1 MDGRGAGVL
10 RGTAGAVRGRAG
22 RLRRVPGHHRD
33 PRGAALRPAG
43 LSDPPD
49 VAVLPVLGD
58 LVDYE
63 REGFLEP
70 LGEGVV
76 DEEKYDGGPWLAQ
89 PAGMDERHW
98 IPVKVDL
105 KSIVW
110 HEKGRRP
117 DPSRADAERWCVGMG
132 SDATSGWPGS
142 DWIEDVLL
150 QQSGHEAYEEWAA
163 GEMEW
168 TEEAVVRAW
177 RTWGEFMSGDGGR
190 TAREALTTDHRGP
203 EGGNGLLFGTGP
215 GGGCELEH
223 QGSFARH
230 LYGPRAP
237 EADFVP
243 SPRLLPGAAD
253 RDGRDREVSA
263 DFAAMFRAS
272 PEGQELMRFLASP
285 EAQRVWAKDEEG
297 WARGEIPF
305 FSAHEDVGE
314 ESYPHRRQ
322 GHRQPPRRAGA
333 GEGGKALP
341 GRLGRHAAHDPPRLL
356 REGPGVPRRPGA
368 GPDRAAGAD
377 PGGPGGVRAAVPAA
391 VPAGAR
397 AAGPDLPVT
406 GRALTPRRL
415 PHRAAPSRRVPP
427 GALHGPQR
435 PRQRQQPL
443 HVGVQAAFGR
453 YGHGYR
459 GGVHRAARGVRPQ
472 RLPQP
477 HRQPLRRRRAL
488 RPGTVPVT
496 TAAASASAPAV
507 QRGEVGADA
516 HQAVAALDGPPVVAA
531 VHSARAQRVAPAP
544 RPTPGAARPRGT
556 AGAAPSTAAP
566 DRGTPA
572 GAATTR
578 AARSAASPRPG
589 R

>member
-1 MDGRGAGVL
+1 MRSVRGARTG
-10 RGTAGAVRGRAG
+10 RPVRGG
-22 RLRRVPGHHRD
+22 RT
-33 PRGAALRPAG
+33 AALGALSLLLALAG
-43 LSDPPD
+43 PVGCARDAAEPRRALTVLGPWTGGEQESFEELLDLFEAEQGVSVEYQGTTATREVLLSGLLAGDPPD

-70 LGEGVV
+70 LEEGVV

-110 HEKGRRP
+110 HEKGRQP

-142 DWIEDVLL
+142 DWIEDILL
-150 QQSGHEAYEEWAA
+150 QQSGPDAYEEWAA
-163 GEMEW
+163 GEMAW
-168 TEEAVVRAW
+168 TDGPVVRAW

-263 DFAAMFRAS
+263 DFAAMFRES
-272 PEGQELMRFLASP
+272 PEAQELMRFLASL

-314 ESYPHRRQ
+314 ESYPAGGRDTVSRRIVREL
-322 GHRQPPRRAGA
+322 GRAGRLCLDA
-333 GEGGKALP
+333 SDVMPPTIRRLFYEKALEF
-341 GRLGRHAAHDPPRLL
+341 L
-356 REGPGVPRRPGA
+356 
-368 GPDRAAGAD
+368 AD
-377 PGGPGGVRAAVPAA
+377 PGQD
-391 VPAGAR
+391 PAG
-397 AAGPDLPVT
+397 L
-406 GRALTPRRL
+406 L
-415 PHRAAPSRRVPP
+415 
-427 GALHGPQR
+427 QR
-435 PRQRQQPL
+435 IQEVQEESEWQFRQRFRREPE
-443 HVGVQAAFGR
+443 
-453 YGHGYR
+453 
-459 GGVHRAARGVRPQ
+459 
-472 RLPQP
+472 RL
-477 HRQPLRRRRAL
+477 
-488 RPGTVPVT
+488 
-496 TAAASASAPAV
+496 
-507 QRGEVGADA
+507 
-516 HQAVAALDGPPVVAA
+516 
-531 VHSARAQRVAPAP
+531 
-544 RPTPGAARPRGT
+544 
-556 AGAAPSTAAP
+556 
-566 DRGTPA
+566 DRIC
-572 GAATTR
+572 R
-578 AARSAASPRPG
+578 
-589 R
+589 